1 MLSATVYGVGPIDGG
16 QPRPVITTGRNHR
29 CTAGTLNWDLTL
41 DHLYRLLLRDT
52 DLFTPHFVRLAVLSG
67 LANAAVLAIVNMAV
81 QTSSEG
87 VSSQLRSLLLFG
99 VTIAIYGYSQKRL
112 MVDTC
117 ERVEELIGSLRR
129 RLMEAVRNSE
139 LFQIERIGKA
149 EIFGNLSRET
159 QVLSQAMPN
168 IIVSVQAS
176 ILLIASMIYLF
187 FLSKLAFILL
197 ATFTTV
203 GAAFHLGRA
212 KQASKHILEAAR
224 NDDTLIEGF
233 SDVING
239 FREVKLNQIKSDQLG
254 EMVTL
259 VSRRSASSRIL
270 VHTLNAHDFVL
281 SQLTFFALT
290 GLMVFVVP
298 TFAEVDTKTITMT
311 TTATL
316 FMLGPVGAL
325 VGSFPVF
332 NNANAAARQ
341 ICELEEK
348 LLAGST
354 ARKVIGPLDL
364 FADFSEIGLE
374 AQSFSYLATDGEQPF
389 SVGPNSL
396 TIRRGDCIFITG
408 GNGSGKTTFVNLLL
422 TLIPST
428 NGKIIVDG
436 VGVNDSNV
444 TAYRN
449 LFSAIFSDNH
459 LFKTLYGTAPFDKN
473 EAAELLEEMDILD
486 KVQVVENRFTT
497 TELSGGQ
504 RKRLAMVA
512 ARLERKPILVLDEWA
527 ADQDPAFRTKFY
539 RQIIPTLRTQGY
551 TIIAI
556 THDERFFDVAD
567 ARYHMEDGK
576 LISMQ

>member
-1 MLSATVYGVGPIDGG
+1 
-16 QPRPVITTGRNHR
+16 
-29 CTAGTLNWDLTL
+29 L

>member
-364 FADFSEIGLE
+364 FADFSEISLE

-444 TAYRN
+444 SAYRN

-473 EAAELLEEMDILD
+473 EAAELLEEIDILD

>member
-1 MLSATVYGVGPIDGG
+1 M
-16 QPRPVITTGRNHR
+16 
-29 CTAGTLNWDLTL
+29 

-364 FADFSEIGLE
+364 FADFSEISLE

-444 TAYRN
+444 SAYRN

-473 EAAELLEEMDILD
+473 EAAELLEEIDILD

>member
-1 MLSATVYGVGPIDGG
+1 M
-16 QPRPVITTGRNHR
+16 
-29 CTAGTLNWDLTL
+29 

-52 DLFTPHFVRLAVLSG
+52 DLFTPHFVRLAVLAG
-67 LANAAVLAIVNMAV
+67 LANAGVLAIVNMAV
-81 QTSSEG
+81 QTSSGG
-87 VSSQLRSLLLFG
+87 VSSQLRSLLLFC
-99 VTIAIYGYSQKRL
+99 VTITIYGYSQKRL

-117 ERVEELIGSLRR
+117 ERVEELIGDLRR
-129 RLMEAVRNSE
+129 RLLEAVRNSE
-139 LFQIERIGKA
+139 LHQIERIGKA

-159 QVLSQAMPN
+159 QVLSQAMPS
-168 IIVSVQAS
+168 IIVAVQSS
-176 ILLIASMIYLF
+176 ILLITSMIYLF

-197 ATFTTV
+197 ATFTTI

-233 SDVING
+233 SDVIDG
-239 FREVKLNQIKSDQLG
+239 FREVKLNQAKSDQLG
-254 EMVTL
+254 HMVSL
-259 VSRRSASSRIL
+259 VSRRSARSRIL

-298 TFAEVDTKTITMT
+298 AFAEIDTKTITMT

-316 FMLGPVGAL
+316 FMLGPIGAL

-332 NNANAAARQ
+332 NNANAASRQ

-354 ARKVIGPLDL
+354 ARKVVGPLDI
-364 FADFSEIGLE
+364 FSDFSEISLE
-374 AQSFSYLATDGEQPF
+374 AHSFCYPATDGEQPF
-389 SVGPNSL
+389 LVGPNSL

-422 TLIPST
+422 TLLPST
-428 NGKIIVDG
+428 SGKIIVDG
-436 VGVNDSNV
+436 IGVSDGNV

-459 LFKTLYGTAPFDKN
+459 LFKTLYGTAPFDMN
-473 EAAELLEEMDILD
+473 EAAHVLEEMDILH
-486 KVQVVENRFTT
+486 KVQIVENRFTT

-504 RKRLAMVA
+504 RKRLAMVT

-527 ADQDPAFRTKFY
+527 ADQDPTFRTKFY
-539 RQIIPTLRTQGY
+539 RQIIPTLRAQGY

-576 LISMQ
+576 LISIQ

>member
-1 MLSATVYGVGPIDGG
+1 
-16 QPRPVITTGRNHR
+16 
-29 CTAGTLNWDLTL
+29 L

-67 LANAAVLAIVNMAV
+67 LANAGVLAIVNMAV

-197 ATFTTV
+197 AIFTAV
-203 GAAFHLGRA
+203 GAAFHLERA

-364 FADFSEIGLE
+364 FADFNEISLE

-422 TLIPST
+422 TLLPST

-527 ADQDPAFRTKFY
+527 ADQDPSFRTKFY

-576 LISMQ
+576 LISTQ

>member
-1 MLSATVYGVGPIDGG
+1 
-16 QPRPVITTGRNHR
+16 
-29 CTAGTLNWDLTL
+29 
-41 DHLYRLLLRDT
+41 
-52 DLFTPHFVRLAVLSG
+52 
-67 LANAAVLAIVNMAV
+67 
-81 QTSSEG
+81 
-87 VSSQLRSLLLFG
+87 
-99 VTIAIYGYSQKRL
+99 
-112 MVDTC
+112 
-117 ERVEELIGSLRR
+117 
-129 RLMEAVRNSE
+129 
-139 LFQIERIGKA
+139 
-149 EIFGNLSRET
+149 
-159 QVLSQAMPN
+159 MPN

-364 FADFSEIGLE
+364 FADFSEISLE

-396 TIRRGDCIFITG
+396 TIRRGDCIFVTG

>member
-1 MLSATVYGVGPIDGG
+1 MDY
-16 QPRPVITTGRNHR
+16 
-29 CTAGTLNWDLTL
+29 
-41 DHLYRLLLRDT
+41 LYRLFLRDT
-52 DLFTPHFVRLAVLSG
+52 DIFTPHFVRLAILSG
-67 LANAAVLAIVNMAV
+67 LANAGVLAIVNMAV
-81 QTSSEG
+81 QSSSEG
-87 VSSQLRSLLLFG
+87 AASQLRSLILFC
-99 VTIAIYGYSQKRL
+99 VTLAIYAYSQKRL

-117 ERVEELIGSLRR
+117 ERVEVLISELRR
-129 RLMEAVRNSE
+129 RLLEAVRNSE
-139 LFQIERIGKA
+139 LLEIERIGKA

-168 IIVSVQAS
+168 IIVAVQSS
-176 ILLIASMIYLF
+176 ILLLAAMIYLF

-197 ATFTTV
+197 ASFTAI
-203 GAAFHLGRA
+203 GAAFHLARA
-212 KQASKHILEAAR
+212 KQASTHILEAAR
-224 NDDTLIEGF
+224 TDDTLIEGF
-233 SDVING
+233 SDVIDG
-239 FREVKLNQIKSDQLG
+239 FREVKLNQAKSDQLG
-254 EMVTL
+254 DTVRL
-259 VSRRSASSRIL
+259 VSRRSARSRIL

-298 TFAEVDTKTITMT
+298 AFGEVDTKTITMT

-325 VGSFPVF
+325 VGNFPMF

-341 ICELEEK
+341 ICELEDK
-348 LLAGST
+348 LLSGSAPRT
-354 ARKVIGPLDL
+354 LIGPLDT
-364 FADFSEIGLE
+364 FDGFNEIRLE
-374 AQSFSYLATDGEQPF
+374 QQAFSYPAADGEQAF

-396 TIRRGDCIFITG
+396 TIKRGTCIFITG

-428 NGKIIVDG
+428 GGQIVVDG
-436 VGVNDSNV
+436 VAVNDGNV
-444 TAYRN
+444 AAYRN

-459 LFKTLYGTAPFDKN
+459 LFKTLYGTAPFDPDD
-473 EAAELLEEMDILD
+473 AMRLLEDMDIQH
-486 KVQVVENRFTT
+486 KVQIVDNRFTT

-527 ADQDPAFRTKFY
+527 ADQDPVFRTKFY
-539 RQIIPTLRTQGY
+539 REIIPTLRAQGC

-556 THDERFFDVAD
+556 THDDRFFDVAD
-567 ARYHMEDGK
+567 VRYHMNEGQ
-576 LISMQ
+576 LVSMH

>member
-364 FADFSEIGLE
+364 FADFSEISLE

-473 EAAELLEEMDILD
+473 EAAELLEEIDILD

>member
-1 MLSATVYGVGPIDGG
+1 M
-16 QPRPVITTGRNHR
+16 
-29 CTAGTLNWDLTL
+29 

-364 FADFSEIGLE
+364 FADFSEISLE

>member
-1 MLSATVYGVGPIDGG
+1 
-16 QPRPVITTGRNHR
+16 
-29 CTAGTLNWDLTL
+29 L

-364 FADFSEIGLE
+364 FADFSEISLE

>member
-1 MLSATVYGVGPIDGG
+1 
-16 QPRPVITTGRNHR
+16 
-29 CTAGTLNWDLTL
+29 L

-176 ILLIASMIYLF
+176 ILLFASMIYLF

-212 KQASKHILEAAR
+212 KQASKHILKAAR

-364 FADFSEIGLE
+364 FADFSEISLE

-576 LISMQ
+576 IISMQ

>member
-1 MLSATVYGVGPIDGG
+1 M
-16 QPRPVITTGRNHR
+16 
-29 CTAGTLNWDLTL
+29 

-67 LANAAVLAIVNMAV
+67 LANAGVLAIVNMAV

-259 VSRRSASSRIL
+259 VSRRSATSRIL

-364 FADFSEIGLE
+364 FADFSEISLE

>member
-1 MLSATVYGVGPIDGG
+1 MLSATVYGVCPIDGG

-364 FADFSEIGLE
+364 FADFSEISLE

-444 TAYRN
+444 SAYRN

>member
-1 MLSATVYGVGPIDGG
+1 
-16 QPRPVITTGRNHR
+16 
-29 CTAGTLNWDLTL
+29 
-41 DHLYRLLLRDT
+41 
-52 DLFTPHFVRLAVLSG
+52 
-67 LANAAVLAIVNMAV
+67 
-81 QTSSEG
+81 
-87 VSSQLRSLLLFG
+87 
-99 VTIAIYGYSQKRL
+99 
-112 MVDTC
+112 
-117 ERVEELIGSLRR
+117 
-129 RLMEAVRNSE
+129 
-139 LFQIERIGKA
+139 
-149 EIFGNLSRET
+149 
-159 QVLSQAMPN
+159 
-168 IIVSVQAS
+168 
-176 ILLIASMIYLF
+176 
-187 FLSKLAFILL
+187 
-197 ATFTTV
+197 
-203 GAAFHLGRA
+203 
-212 KQASKHILEAAR
+212 
-224 NDDTLIEGF
+224 
-233 SDVING
+233 
-239 FREVKLNQIKSDQLG
+239 
-254 EMVTL
+254 MVTL

-364 FADFSEIGLE
+364 FADFSEISLE

-444 TAYRN
+444 SAYRN

>member
-1 MLSATVYGVGPIDGG
+1 M
-16 QPRPVITTGRNHR
+16 
-29 CTAGTLNWDLTL
+29 

-67 LANAAVLAIVNMAV
+67 LANAGVLAIVNMAV

-197 ATFTTV
+197 AIFTAV
-203 GAAFHLGRA
+203 GAAFHLERA

-364 FADFSEIGLE
+364 FADFNEISLE

-422 TLIPST
+422 TLLPST

-527 ADQDPAFRTKFY
+527 ADQDPSFRTKFY

-576 LISMQ
+576 LISTQ

>member
-1 MLSATVYGVGPIDGG
+1 
-16 QPRPVITTGRNHR
+16 
-29 CTAGTLNWDLTL
+29 L

-364 FADFSEIGLE
+364 FADFSEISLE

-444 TAYRN
+444 SAYRN

>member
-1 MLSATVYGVGPIDGG
+1 MLSATIYGVGPIDGG

-364 FADFSEIGLE
+364 FADFSEISLE

>member
-1 MLSATVYGVGPIDGG
+1 
-16 QPRPVITTGRNHR
+16 
-29 CTAGTLNWDLTL
+29 L

-67 LANAAVLAIVNMAV
+67 LANAGVLAIVNMAV

-203 GAAFHLGRA
+203 GAAFHLERA

-364 FADFSEIGLE
+364 FADFSEISLE

-422 TLIPST
+422 TLLPST

-527 ADQDPAFRTKFY
+527 ADQDPSFRTKFY